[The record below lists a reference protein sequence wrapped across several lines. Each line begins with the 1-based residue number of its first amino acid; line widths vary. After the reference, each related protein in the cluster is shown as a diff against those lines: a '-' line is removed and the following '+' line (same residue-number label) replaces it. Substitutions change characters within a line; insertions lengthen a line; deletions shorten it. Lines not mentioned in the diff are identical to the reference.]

1 MEMNSS
7 VTEWISQLRDGHS
20 SACDKLWPFY
30 LKRLTAII
38 CRKLETSRKG
48 VSDEED
54 VLIETCE
61 VCFRKIREGNYPN
74 IASRHD
80 LWRLLT
86 KIATRKSIDQIRR
99 SKKGVDRLTQESLQS
114 IQADGSSFEFNQIE
128 NFPGG
133 EPTPEFAAMVAD
145 ESRYRLSQVPEK
157 MVDVVKLR
165 MQGFTL
171 NEIAEQTG
179 ISLPTVQRYLSF
191 VREVWS
197 QDDY

>member
-7 VTEWISQLRDGHS
+7 VTEWITQLRNGHS

-38 CRKLETSRKG
+38 AKKLETSRKG

-61 VCFRKIREGNYPN
+61 ICFRKIKEGNYPN

-86 KIATRKSIDQIRR
+86 KIATRKAIDQIRK
-99 SKKGVDRLTQESLQS
+99 SKKGVDKITSHATQTVHTQES
-114 IQADGSSFEFNQIE
+114 SFELNQID

-145 ESRYRLSQVPEK
+145 ESRYRLSQVPTK
-157 MVDVVKLR
+157 MSEVVKLR

-171 NEIAEQTG
+171 KEISEKTG
-179 ISLPTVQRYLSF
+179 ISLPTVQRYLNF

-197 QDDY
+197 QDE